1 LLQIFFD
8 PLSQRG
14 GAGFAPPLPLFHLK
28 QKRPVLHSS
37 IIASAFLE
45 PIKPFSHRE
54 AGFPAARFR
63 FCFSF
68 GSLESRFSENNRKG
82 QRKGLRKGLRKGQKS
97 VAFFLLLW
105 YSKD

>member
-1 LLQIFFD
+1 MRHLID
-8 PLSQRG
+8 PLDFSVEEIDALLDL
-14 GAGFAPPLPLFHLK
+14 AGEIE

-82 QRKGLRKGLRKGQKS
+82 QRKGLRKGQKS

>member
-1 LLQIFFD
+1 MIHSLKGAARDSRRPFPFF
-8 PLSQRG
+8 PSSE
-14 GAGFAPPLPLFHLK
+14 K
-28 QKRPVLHSS
+28 KPVLHGS

-68 GSLESRFSENNRKG
+68 GSLESRFF
-82 QRKGLRKGLRKGQKS
+82 QKTIEK
-97 VAFFLLLW
+97 ANG
-105 YSKD
+105 KA